1 MVDLIVEQRRRDPG
15 GMAVGGVLPFAGMDA
30 AGVPAF
36 TGGPG

>member
-1 MVDLIVEQRRRDPG
+1 MVDLIVEQRRG